1 MTIENYEGI
10 EIYFTLKKNNFIFD
24 AKDYVKI
31 FLPNSLIFIFCCFV
45 MALRRVNNKKYF
57 EEFGD
62 AVNK

>member
-1 MTIENYEGI
+1 V
-10 EIYFTLKKNNFIFD
+10 FD